1 MSRHG
6 SGDNFGEAHVIR
18 SSSNDVSSS
27 SDTGTV
33 TKLENTPSNLEQNNG
48 NTANAEQT
56 PEQAQNTSTPAKES
70 KSTPGFEIICGIT
83 ALLAVFLIKED
94 KMK

>member
-1 MSRHG
+1 VSRHG

-18 SSSNDVSSS
+18 SNSNDVSSS

-48 NTANAEQT
+48 NTAANAEQT
-56 PEQAQNTSTPAKES
+56 PGQKVTTTPAKES

-83 ALLAVFLIKED
+83 ALLAVFLYKRR
-94 KMK
+94 